1 MKKAIPFVFRNIDDV
16 KTYWSTFGDDI
27 QKESIEKSNIRMID
41 LLTRG
46 NRCLSADK
54 EISDSTTITGIP
66 AGEYKVMEDTPVMR
80 YVLTDAAAGSENV
93 SVVKKDVEKI
103 NGFMKIQADISADLR
118 PADGNVTFENHKTHF
133 DKVSHNSTV
142 INVIK

>member
-1 MKKAIPFVFRNIDDV
+1 MDEITWAHGNPTFLFLVNGVDID
-16 KTYWSTFGDDI
+16 G
-27 QKESIEKSNIRMID
+27 KEHSYHRVVEFTEDYVREHR
-41 LLTRG
+41 TG
-46 NRCLSADK
+46 G
-54 EISDSTTITGIP
+54 GIP
-66 AGEYKVMEDTPVMR
+66 AGEYKIMEDTPVMR

-103 NGFMKIQADISADLR
+103 NGFMKIQADVSADLR
-118 PADGNVTFENHKTHF
+118 PADGNMTFENHKTHF